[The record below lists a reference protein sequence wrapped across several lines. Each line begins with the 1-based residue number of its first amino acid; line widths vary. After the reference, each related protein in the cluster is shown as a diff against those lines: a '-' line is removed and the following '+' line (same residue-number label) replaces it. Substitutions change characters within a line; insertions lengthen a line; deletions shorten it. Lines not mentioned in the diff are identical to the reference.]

1 MEDIRQTVRAFVRE
15 RIVLD
20 PAGAAFDDDTN
31 LEECGILDSFST
43 LNLVTFIEDEFQ
55 VELEQADLESG
66 RVCSLTSIEDLV
78 LEKRAVASSCVR

>member
-1 MEDIRQTVRAFVRE
+1 MEDIRLTVRTFVLE

-20 PAGAAFDDDTN
+20 PAGAVFDDDTN
-31 LEECGILDSFST
+31 LEECGVLDSFST
-43 LNLVTFIEDEFQ
+43 LNLLAFIEDEFQ

-78 LEKRAVASSCVR
+78 LEKRAAAISRVR